1 MKANPRFLLTALFA
15 ATALSLQGTDLYSI
29 GQPTDEEQFYLELIN
44 RARANPA
51 AEGARLAAATDPDVL
66 SAIATFN
73 VNLTVMQNEF
83 NALPVR
89 PPMAFNLKLMLAAR
103 GHSQDMF
110 NNVFQGHDGSNGSTL
125 SQRVTAQG
133 YAFSSLGEN
142 VFSFASSVFHGH
154 AGFQIDWGEEGD
166 GTGMQ
171 IGRGHRTSIHSA
183 RREVGIGM
191 VLGSKTQGAT
201 TVGPQLVTQDFG
213 TGNPDNQAFVT
224 GVAFYDLNGNSF
236 YDPGE
241 GVGGLTVNVAG
252 SAFHAVTANSGGY
265 TVPVP
270 TTNTT
275 RAVTFAGLGLNG
287 GADAVI
293 SGGANVKVDFAPAY
307 SPPVLSG
314 PVDIALNEAAT
325 HSFTTVGGAT
335 GYELRAVPDAP
346 VPVDGAEN
354 LGLVTAATTGAYTP
368 RSTTVKHAGT
378 SAYRL
383 THPAV
388 AVSKER
394 LTYNAAYLVQSGG
407 ALSFRSRLRLAS
419 ADQTAQVQVSTDGG
433 FTWQTVFSQSGTGG
447 AGEGSFQLRNISLA
461 AFEGRE
467 IRVRFE
473 YAFPGGSLFAGTQD
487 DRGWFIDE
495 ISFTNLRDVTTGAQI
510 TAIPPGETDAHFTPA
525 TLGTFLLAVRPV
537 ISARAWPFGPA
548 FQVNAVEVLP
558 LNLVVR
564 RNGVSLASGG
574 AAVQAGAV
582 TVGQTVQ
589 IEFTL
594 HNTGDTDSLTGIA
607 AAVAGAGFSPH
618 TDPSGTLLPGAQTSL
633 VVEFTPPAQGAH
645 TGSIEIASNDPDS
658 PLFVINL
665 SGTGVI
671 PPPVIHDSP
680 VSQIAGLGGN
690 ASFTVNATGI
700 GITFQWLKNNQPIP
714 GATTDTLN
722 LAALKTTDA
731 AIYRAR
737 VTAGGQSV
745 TSGPARLAVLTSPS
759 PLVQVKEG
767 GTATLACALA
777 APTGAVLA
785 FQWQK
790 GGGNLGPADKPK
802 GHNTAKLA
810 IAKADA
816 SDAAVYRCLVSMT
829 LPAAEGGA
837 VIGGQTADSQL
848 QIVLKPVMND
858 PGFGADFVS
867 ETLDGKYTLSAL
879 NSPAKFTAAGLPPG
893 VKLNAA
899 TGALT
904 GKPLAAKLDKNG
916 NPAPYPVK
924 LSASNIAG
932 ASPVITVNWTVQPL
946 PANLAD
952 KEIVKLVTQAGQF
965 VL

>member
-473 YAFPGGSLFAGTQD
+473 YAFPGGS
-487 DRGWFIDE
+487 
-495 ISFTNLRDVTTGAQI
+495 
-510 TAIPPGETDAHFTPA
+510 
-525 TLGTFLLAVRPV
+525 
-537 ISARAWPFGPA
+537 
-548 FQVNAVEVLP
+548 
-558 LNLVVR
+558 
-564 RNGVSLASGG
+564 
-574 AAVQAGAV
+574 
-582 TVGQTVQ
+582 
-589 IEFTL
+589 
-594 HNTGDTDSLTGIA
+594 
-607 AAVAGAGFSPH
+607 
-618 TDPSGTLLPGAQTSL
+618 
-633 VVEFTPPAQGAH
+633 
-645 TGSIEIASNDPDS
+645 
-658 PLFVINL
+658 
-665 SGTGVI
+665 
-671 PPPVIHDSP
+671 
-680 VSQIAGLGGN
+680 
-690 ASFTVNATGI
+690 
-700 GITFQWLKNNQPIP
+700 
-714 GATTDTLN
+714 
-722 LAALKTTDA
+722 
-731 AIYRAR
+731 
-737 VTAGGQSV
+737 
-745 TSGPARLAVLTSPS
+745 
-759 PLVQVKEG
+759 
-767 GTATLACALA
+767 
-777 APTGAVLA
+777 
-785 FQWQK
+785 
-790 GGGNLGPADKPK
+790 
-802 GHNTAKLA
+802 
-810 IAKADA
+810 
-816 SDAAVYRCLVSMT
+816 
-829 LPAAEGGA
+829 
-837 VIGGQTADSQL
+837 
-848 QIVLKPVMND
+848 
-858 PGFGADFVS
+858 
-867 ETLDGKYTLSAL
+867 
-879 NSPAKFTAAGLPPG
+879 
-893 VKLNAA
+893 
-899 TGALT
+899 
-904 GKPLAAKLDKNG
+904 
-916 NPAPYPVK
+916 
-924 LSASNIAG
+924 
-932 ASPVITVNWTVQPL
+932 
-946 PANLAD
+946 
-952 KEIVKLVTQAGQF
+952 
-965 VL
+965 